1 MKVTTLFAKNTHTS
15 FTLWNWNVCNIEFQV
30 NTLVQYSLE
39 GGNAT
44 VLCLCKYFKMHCRLE
59 VECIAGQ
66 SNRSQHL
73 VCVTRPRPA
82 RFKHQRRILT
92 TVICHKD
99 QTCKSEEEY
108 FLLLH
113 VTRSRLCK
121 IQRPKKDTES
131 VLLTTVTNQWV
142 HILWHVWV
150 HKTKPKKQTVVI
162 SCTKLIGA

>member
-1 MKVTTLFAKNTHTS
+1 M
-15 FTLWNWNVCNIEFQV
+15 

-73 VCVTRPRPA
+73 VYVTRPRPT
-82 RFKHQRRILT
+82 RSKHQRRILT

-99 QTCKSEEEY
+99 QTCKSKKEY
-108 FLLLH
+108 RLLLY
-113 VTRSRLCK
+113 VTMNRRILSSLYVTMNRP
-121 IQRPKKDTES
+121 IVPKKNIYYSHMSLGADFARFS
-131 VLLTTVTNQWV
+131 VQRR
-142 HILWHVWV
+142 ILS
-150 HKTKPKKQTVVI
+150 QY
-162 SCTKLIGA
+162 